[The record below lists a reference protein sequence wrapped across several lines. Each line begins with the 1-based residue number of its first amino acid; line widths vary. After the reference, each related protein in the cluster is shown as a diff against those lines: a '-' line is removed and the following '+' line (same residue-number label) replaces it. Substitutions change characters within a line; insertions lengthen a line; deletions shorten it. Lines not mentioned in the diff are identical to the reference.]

1 MIKTKQ
7 IQAIQLPK
15 RRLFDINSIKDI
27 EVYRSFLET
36 SSWKM
41 TGSCP
46 FKLEYPYISVP
57 DMIKDKLIRKYLK
70 V

>member
-15 RRLFDINSIKDI
+15 RKLFDINSIKDI